1 MKLICEQALKII
13 DDKEIK
19 QWLSSI
25 IRYDSVLAFTKKK
38 FTDFLVD
45 LCINFTR
52 SLK

>member
-25 IRYDSVLAFTKKK
+25 IRYDSVLAFTKK

-45 LCINFTR
+45 LWINFTR